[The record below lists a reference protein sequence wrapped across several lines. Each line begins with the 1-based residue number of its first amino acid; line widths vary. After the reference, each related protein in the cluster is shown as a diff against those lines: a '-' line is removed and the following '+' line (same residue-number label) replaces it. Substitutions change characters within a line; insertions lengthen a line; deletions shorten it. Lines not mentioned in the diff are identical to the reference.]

1 MFEAARAY
9 ASADARAEVSSADI
23 RTVAPMTVRLRRSQ
37 FISDYVKAQ
46 QTEENE
52 IRGVLDELAP
62 PAQTAA

>member
-1 MFEAARAY
+1 MATQSYQAEAIGQQAQ
-9 ASADARAEVSSADI
+9 SN
-23 RTVAPMTVRLRRSQ
+23 TVRLRRSQ

-62 PAQTAA
+62 PTQASG

>member
-1 MFEAARAY
+1 
-9 ASADARAEVSSADI
+9 
-23 RTVAPMTVRLRRSQ
+23 MTVRLRRSQ

-62 PAQTAA
+62 PAQSSG